1 MKQAKGDFTL
11 DIQELLF
18 KINKSIDDLNLVT
31 ARQYIEENLILLNEN
46 KHLLRG
52 NARALLDFL
61 TNNTD
66 KEFIQLDRKEL
77 NIIYA
82 INTYASNFDLRGLK
96 LSIKN
101 HADLLMREEIKHH
114 LNADAKTLLEG
125 MNAIQ
130 KEG

>member
-1 MKQAKGDFTL
+1 M
-11 DIQELLF
+11 DIQELLN
-18 KINKSIDDLNLVT
+18 KINKSMDDLDLVT
-31 ARQYIEENLILLNEN
+31 ARRFIEENIVLLNEN

-66 KEFIQLDRKEL
+66 KGFIHLNRKEM
-77 NIIYA
+77 NVIYA

-101 HADLLMREEIKHH
+101 NADLLMREEIKQY
-114 LNADAKTLLEG
+114 LNEDAKTLLEG
-125 MNAIQ
+125 MSAIQ
-130 KEG
+130 IDG